1 MIGNHSPRTLP
12 IHPSFLQPL
21 LIMGAERELVIV
33 TAVLAAMLIFS
44 VANLYL
50 ALLGLALWIACIA
63 VFQRVAKADPQMS
76 RVYVRH
82 ARYRRYYPAC
92 AHASAPFSD
101 VKDNK

>member
-1 MIGNHSPRTLP
+1 MIRTHNPRTLP

-33 TAVLAAMLIFS
+33 SAVLSAMLILSF
-44 VANLYL
+44 ANLYL
-50 ALLGLALWIACIA
+50 AMLGLALWIAATA

-82 ARYRRYYPAC
+82 LRYRSYYPAC
-92 AHASAPFSD
+92 AHASAPTPD
-101 VKDNK
+101 VKEQK